1 MSVSILDV
9 AARAGVSKST
19 VSRVLNGGSVSDNA
33 RKKVHKAIEELSFS
47 PNTFATALRGKQSRI
62 IGVVIDDYRMFRQR
76 MHIFHRIAG
85 MASFLAKEGYSLL
98 IINAALPDG
107 SVSLS
112 GAISQL
118 DNKTVQGLIFPGNL
132 SSRGESDVILSRR
145 EIVYTGES
153 LSEEKG
159 FRVYMG
165 NYDYSLMLYRHLFK
179 NGHRSVL
186 SVFAMAGKDTLERRM
201 NAYVECASEYGV
213 VPEPGCFLS
222 KDDGLESIVSD
233 IYQSFIGGSYT
244 AIFVD
249 SLTLGHIIID
259 YFEEKGLCLLDDY
272 SIVAIEREDDIAE
285 PVITTVALHDYSY
298 GEECARLMLRVLAD
312 ESLERE
318 DVFIPFELKV
328 RSSVK
333 AIGG

>member
-118 DNKTVQGLIFPGNL
+118 DNKVVRGLIFPGNL
-132 SSRGESDVILSRR
+132 SSIGKSDVILSRR
-145 EIVYTGES
+145 EVVYTGEP
-153 LSEEKG
+153 LSGEKG

-165 NYDYSLMLYRHLFK
+165 NYDYSMMLYRYLFG

-186 SVFAMAGKDTLERRM
+186 TVFAMAGKDTMERRM
-201 NAYVECASEYGV
+201 RAYAECAWSYGAD
-213 VPEPGCFLS
+213 PEDGCFLS
-222 KDDGLESIVSD
+222 KDDDLGSIVSD
-233 IYQSFIGGSYT
+233 IYLSFMKGSFT

-259 YFEEKGLCLLDDY
+259 YFEERGLHIQQDY

-298 GEECARLMLRVLAD
+298 GEECARLMLRVISD
-312 ESLERE
+312 ESLVKE

-333 AIGG
+333 AIKA